1 LEHPITKR
9 FCKKPAGGWRFVEE
23 TMLDKVSRNEIHFG
37 DDENTVPNNKTYL
50 KNTEN
55 QGLTSIKYKDGRVA
69 SNLLKDMF
77 GQKDPFKNPKDVEL
91 TSRLLKAL
99 DSENEVVLDYF
110 AGSGTTIHA
119 ILDLER
125 LGQKRRYEA
134 IEMGAHFDKVLI
146 PRVKKAIYSSDWK
159 DGKPVSRKGISHSF
173 KYVRLESYEDCLN
186 NLSLNSTGLAATSSG
201 DLGFQRDYLL
211 KYMLKVETNGSQ
223 SLLNTYDFQD
233 PTTYRMKIKK
243 AGSDEQTLT
252 NIDLIETFNWLIGLS
267 VEHLAALFVLTRILF
282 VKKMMIYPKIKILA

>member
-1 LEHPITKR
+1 
-9 FCKKPAGGWRFVEE
+9 
-23 TMLDKVSRNEIHFG
+23 
-37 DDENTVPNNKTYL
+37 
-50 KNTEN
+50 
-55 QGLTSIKYKDGRVA
+55 
-69 SNLLKDMF
+69 MF

-110 AGSGTTIHA
+110 AGLGTTIHA

-267 VEHLAALFVLTRILF
+267 VEHLAAPVRFDADFVREKDDDLPEDQNTRLICKALKQDRAGAYWF
-282 VKKMMIYPKIKILA
+282 RLVEGYTLKIAGDKNSKIKTLVVWRKQTDDPEKDNAVLQKYLMEKCKFRRVIKPMM